1 LEDAVQESFRGIT
14 ALVTGSSRGLGE
26 AFALDLVR
34 RGAHVILVA
43 RSESDLRRVAAR
55 AREVNADSNVEII
68 AGDLSSLEGAE
79 RIVHELHAR
88 GLVVDLLINNAG
100 AGSAGAFLDRPL
112 DAQLASV
119 QLNIGGIL
127 AMSHLLGSDMRAR
140 GSGGIINV
148 ASTVAFQPM
157 PYMASYAATKAFVL
171 SFTEALVEE
180 LKDAGV
186 HVMVAHPGSMSTNFY
201 DGTSTRR
208 DPRADSPD
216 AVATQTLDD
225 YARVRTASYP
235 GRPMNR
241 VLTWVARF
249 LPRSSVARATAD
261 LGRRQKM
268 HEVTDVG

>member
-1 LEDAVQESFRGIT
+1 MQESFRGIT